1 MCSVRA
7 GMLGL
12 QRAVGNSAVAGVA
25 EEERSPVPD
34 VVGSA
39 GNSAASGLVRLALS
53 GKGPEAIMEV
63 EGALHGRTN
72 SGLQRR

>member
-1 MCSVRA
+1 
-7 GMLGL
+7 MLGPGRDARL
-12 QRAVGNSAVAGVA
+12 ATGGRELRGCGVA

-53 GKGPEAIMEV
+53 GKGPEAIM
-63 EGALHGRTN
+63 
-72 SGLQRR
+72 